1 MGNRHPALPWAAH
14 VGPFRVCPS
23 IAAQIKPPADPI
35 HSRGGHRLRRLPT
48 GTRPRRGHGHTA
60 TSPLDSPGG
69 QSELP
74 PWFWGRFLGFL
85 PAGTELVSP
94 DPPGRLRCSG
104 TAPVS
109 GACQRAPGTR
119 LSVCLSVSTPLSLC
133 PVSWVRFQPRRLPL
147 AFRSPLS
154 ASTRQDGTGWASGLG
169 AEPHKLSSPQHPA
182 GAMGSGGSATP
193 NPPRASLLIDS
204 PESSLG
210 KHSLGLC
217 APSQAVRTF
226 SPCFFL
232 SSPCLHPGGRISAA
246 SLPLAQRR
254 PQHPGAGGRAAR
266 GPSQQEEGAQPQKHH
281 PLATCPLRGSAD
293 SWSRAGSPGCVAT
306 SLGKVRFWCSRDEHP
321 RWPCTARGKTNTT
334 RGSPQNQGLV
344 LPCPDT
350 TALLRP
356 GAGFLH
362 PDTNPTAPGRFAPT
376 PGQQQGTAALTSP
389 RFVVMKH
396 PGIFFPVFI
405 LWGGEVRRRNFPPA
419 AALQGAFIPPRMPQ
433 LGGGGGC
440 REDFGF
446 SLSPS
451 GKGRGAPIASCTLA
465 PSFPLICPAHA
476 AQGVASSVCSSGPK
490 KLGGGGL

>member
-1 MGNRHPALPWAAH
+1 M
-14 VGPFRVCPS
+14 
-23 IAAQIKPPADPI
+23 
-35 HSRGGHRLRRLPT
+35 
-48 GTRPRRGHGHTA
+48 
-60 TSPLDSPGG
+60 
-69 QSELP
+69 
-74 PWFWGRFLGFL
+74 
-85 PAGTELVSP
+85 
-94 DPPGRLRCSG
+94 
-104 TAPVS
+104 
-109 GACQRAPGTR
+109 
-119 LSVCLSVSTPLSLC
+119 
-133 PVSWVRFQPRRLPL
+133 
-147 AFRSPLS
+147 
-154 ASTRQDGTGWASGLG
+154 GLG
-169 AEPHKLSSPQHPA
+169 AEPRELSSPQHPA

-210 KHSLGLC
+210 KHSPRLC

-232 SSPCLHPGGRISAA
+232 SSPCLHPGGHISAA

-293 SWSRAGSPGCVAT
+293 SWSRAGSPGCVTT

-376 PGQQQGTAALTSP
+376 PGQQQGTAALASP

-396 PGIFFPVFI
+396 PGIFFSSSFHPP
-405 LWGGEVRRRNFPPA
+405 GGRSQAEKLPTSCSSPRGFYP
-419 AALQGAFIPPRMPQ
+419 QGCRS
-433 LGGGGGC
+433 LGGGC